1 MRCTGSLCRKLK
13 SRRLYGWVPEEGNRC
28 KSRGAGRLGPEVVT
42 HAYVVPSFPKVL
54 ISDTAIKPLG
64 IWVVDEA
71 RGTWCFGDELLDVL
85 QNRRKAR
92 KSVE

>member
-1 MRCTGSLCRKLK
+1 VERD
-13 SRRLYGWVPEEGNRC
+13 
-28 KSRGAGRLGPEVVT
+28 RLGPEVVT

>member
-1 MRCTGSLCRKLK
+1 VERD
-13 SRRLYGWVPEEGNRC
+13 
-28 KSRGAGRLGPEVVT
+28 RLGPEIVA

-54 ISDTAIKPLG
+54 ISDAAIKPLG

-71 RGTWCFGDELLDVL
+71 RGTWCFGELLDVL

-92 KSVE
+92 KSCE